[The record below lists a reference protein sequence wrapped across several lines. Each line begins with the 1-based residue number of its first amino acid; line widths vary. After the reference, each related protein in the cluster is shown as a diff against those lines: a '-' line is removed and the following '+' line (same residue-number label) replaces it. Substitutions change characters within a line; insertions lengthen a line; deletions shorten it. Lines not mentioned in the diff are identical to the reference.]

1 MLADGASEVFCDDK
15 SAAKNSS
22 TPNSVL
28 NDIHNFIF
36 YFWVREAQDAD
47 VLHIFGITGKLNMEY

>member
-15 SAAKNSS
+15 SAFKNSS

-28 NDIHNFIF
+28 NDIHNSIF
-36 YFWVREAQDAD
+36 YLWVREAQDAD